1 MKMNLAKLVPIEKKL
16 RLDKFIAIKYN
27 LSRNQARLLIKQG
40 NVKLNNVKIT
50 DCSKQVSATEVIE
63 VLTSMKTKEISQ
75 VKAKVTRIPLQKT
88 DNILYTKA
96 TPKKKQIIIHYEH
109 ADFLII
115 NKGWNIL
122 SHYAP
127 TKKESCDVSS
137 TLKAAGYLIAGGR
150 KYRQGIV
157 HRLDEN
163 TTGLMIV
170 TKTKEA
176 YTIFQSLFQN
186 QKINKVYVALVH
198 NQVKK
203 NLFEV
208 HSSLA
213 NSYVNNKIIVSSIGK
228 KAITR
233 FYKITDIN
241 CASKI
246 YTLIA
251 AQLVTGRTHQIRV
264 HLSELNHPVFG
275 DAKYGKVKFQNN
287 IALHSSLLS
296 FSYKNEVYQFI
307 SIPDFQ
313 EQYATLNI
321 HNKNFS
327 QPAVMNF
334 MINLKN
340 KINYQ

>member
-1 MKMNLAKLVPIEKKL
+1 MKMNLAKLVPTEKKL
-16 RLDKFIAIKYN
+16 RLDKLIAIKYN
-27 LSRNQARLLIKQG
+27 LSRNQAKLLIKQG
-40 NVKLNNVKIT
+40 NVKLNNMKIT
-50 DCSKQVSATEVIE
+50 DCSKYVSQTEIIE
-63 VLTSMKTKEISQ
+63 VVTSKMTKEVS
-75 VKAKVTRIPLQKT
+75 KTNASVTRISFKKA
-88 DNILYTKA
+88 DNILYTNV
-96 TPKKKQIIIHYEH
+96 TSKKNQIIIHYEH

-127 TKKESCDVSS
+127 TKKGSSDVSAA
-137 TLKAAGYLIAGGR
+137 LKAAGYFVMGGR

-176 YTIFQSLFQN
+176 YSIFQSLFQK

-208 HSSLA
+208 HSNLTK
-213 NSYVNNKIIVSSIGK
+213 SYVTNKIVVASIGK

-233 FYKITDIN
+233 FYKISDISCTN
-241 CASKI
+241 KI
-246 YTLIA
+246 YTLVA

-264 HLSELNHPVFG
+264 HLSELNHPIFW
-275 DAKYGKVKFQNN
+275 DTKYGKVQFKKNM
-287 IALHSSLLS
+287 ALHSSWLS
-296 FSYKNEVYQFI
+296 FSYKNKVYQFI
-307 SIPDFQ
+307 SIPDFS
-313 EQYATLNI
+313 EQYAALNI
-321 HNKNFS
+321 DNKNIF
-327 QPAVMNF
+327 QTNVMNF
-334 MINLKN
+334 MFDLKN